1 MKINNDKFKFKNCK
15 LQFLG
20 EQLRLTVEVDDYLD
34 KLVEY
39 CMMKLYAIASV
50 EETNQTWAE
59 EDDFQVIKPNIN
71 VKVIIILI
79 SKLKIFLFYF

>member
-15 LQFLG
+15 LKFLG